1 MGRIS
6 GRDVIW
12 VKLYHKEKIYIC
24 YITKTWNPFGESD
37 TPFIIL
43 KGNRYLVLSD
53 GKLTSTKPL
62 FNGHVEGRW
71 MYSRPTQRVLMN
83 LKGEADL

>member
-12 VKLYHKEKIYIC
+12 VKLHYKEKIYIV
-24 YITKTWNPFGESD
+24 YIKPDWNPFGESD

-71 MYSRPTQRVLMN
+71 MYSRPAQRVLMN